1 MMKHPIGTC
10 ISTGAR
16 LTGLALCAVMLAACG
31 QESRHETPRQAMPS
45 ATGKEASENPSALHI
60 GLSALSADRAL
71 NRLTTLASDE
81 FGGRQPGTQ
90 GEALTLDYLVE
101 EFRAMGLAPGNPDG
115 SYLQKVPLVG
125 ITADPSMQLILSR
138 EDTQLTAAY
147 GDDYV
152 AWTSRVTEQVSVDAE
167 LVFAG
172 YGVQAPE
179 FDWDDFKDVDVR
191 DKVIVVLI
199 NDPPLADENMFGGP
213 AMTYYGR
220 WTYKFE
226 KAAALGA
233 AGVMIIHETG
243 PAGYPWEV
251 IGGSGPRERFDLI
264 TEDRN
269 MGNAGFE
276 GWLTVEQAAA
286 LFNLAGQDLGD
297 LKSAA
302 LQRDFRPVPLGV
314 NAQLTLN
321 NSLREVDSYNVIA
334 RLPGSDTTLKDE
346 HVAYMAHWDHV
357 GTREVDG
364 ETQIYNGAVDNASG
378 TTGVLE
384 VAQGFA
390 AMPEAPARSML
401 FIAVTAE
408 EQGLLGSRHYG
419 ENPLYPL
426 ASTLAVI
433 NLDGMNVLG
442 PTTDLV
448 IVGLGNSTLDDVA
461 EAVAA
466 ETGRSIKPDP
476 EPEKGYFYR
485 SDHFSLAKF
494 GVPALFPN
502 AGVEF
507 IDRPEGWGVEMR
519 ERYTAEDYHK
529 PTDTVRDDWNLE
541 GLVED
546 ARFFLRMGYRIAND
560 PVKPEWKPGT
570 EFRAIREASLRE

>member
-276 GWLTVEQAAA
+276 GWITVEQAAA

-302 LQRDFRPVPLGV
+302 LQRDFHPVPLGV

>member
-1 MMKHPIGTC
+1 MTRSFNSRPPAGP
-10 ISTGAR
+10 GVA
-16 LTGLALCAVMLAACG
+16 GLALCAVLLSACG
-31 QESRHETPRQAMPS
+31 GESRDETASQAMPP
-45 ATGKEASENPSALHI
+45 AAGVEAGADQRALDV
-60 GLSALSADRAL
+60 GLAALSADRAL
-71 NRLTTLASDE
+71 TRINTLASDE

-90 GEALTLDYLVE
+90 GEELTLNYLVE
-101 EFRAMGLAPGNPDG
+101 EFRAMGLEPGNPDG

-125 ITADPSMQLILSR
+125 ITADPSMQLTLSH
-138 EDTQLTAAY
+138 EDSQLTPSY

-152 AWTSRVTEQVSVDAE
+152 AWTSRVTDTVSVDAE

-199 NDPPLADENMFGGP
+199 NDPPLADEDMFGGP

-226 KAAALGA
+226 KAAELGA

-251 IGGSGPRERFDLI
+251 IGGSGPRERFDLV
-264 TEDRN
+264 TQDRN
-269 MGNAGFE
+269 MDNAAVE
-276 GWLTVEQAAA
+276 GWLTVEQAEAV
-286 LFNLAGQDLGD
+286 FDLAGQDLNA
-297 LKSAA
+297 LKAAA

-314 NAQLTLN
+314 NAQLTLD
-321 NSLREVDSYNVIA
+321 NSLREVDSYNVVA
-334 RLPGSDTTLKDE
+334 RLPGSDPALKDE
-346 HVAYMAHWDHV
+346 YVAYMAHWDHV

-364 ETQIYNGAVDNASG
+364 ETVIYNGAVDNASG
-378 TTGVLE
+378 TAGVLE

-390 AMPEAPARSML
+390 AMPEAPARSLL

-426 ASTLAVI
+426 ADTLAVI

-461 EAVAA
+461 DAVAA
-466 ETGRSIKPDP
+466 ETGRTLKPDP

-529 PTDTVRDDWNLE
+529 PSDTVRDNWNLE

-546 ARFFLRMGYRIAND
+546 ARFFLRLGYRVAND

-570 EFRAIREASLRE
+570 EFRAIREASLQE